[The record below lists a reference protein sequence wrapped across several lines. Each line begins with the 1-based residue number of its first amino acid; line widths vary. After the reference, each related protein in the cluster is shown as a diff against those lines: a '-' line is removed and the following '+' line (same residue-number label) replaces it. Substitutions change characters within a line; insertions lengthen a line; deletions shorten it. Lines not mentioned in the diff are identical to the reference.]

1 MIKKFISV
9 IAVIAVVLCVFS
21 SCGDEKAKDGLL
33 IVCTTFP
40 QYDFAKNIAGDKAEI
55 KMLDSSTDI
64 HSFEPTAT
72 DIITISQADIFIYI
86 GGVSDVW
93 VEKAVA
99 SAGNKNTALLALMDT
114 VNAVDEETVE
124 GMQAEEEEP
133 EADEHIWLSLR
144 NAEKMVDGI
153 CEFICNADPENT
165 EFYRANAEAYIQKLD
180 ALDKQYSE
188 AVSAAARNTVL
199 FADRFP
205 FRYLVEDYGLGYY
218 AAFSGCSTETSA
230 SFETVTFL
238 IEKAKELKLPVIL
251 VTESSDKSIANTI
264 SAETGAKIA
273 VMDSCQSIHGE
284 EIENGASYIDIMSEN
299 LNALIEAL
307 N

>member
-1 MIKKFISV
+1 MIKKFLSV
-9 IAVIAVVLCVFS
+9 IAVIAVVLCVFP
-21 SCGDEKAKDGLL
+21 SCGSSTEKDGLL

-40 QYDFAKNIAGDKAEI
+40 QYDFARNIAGDKAEI

-64 HSFEPTAT
+64 HSFEPTAA

-99 SAGNKNTALLALMDT
+99 TAGNKNTALLALMDT
-114 VNAVDEETVE
+114 VNTVDEETVE
-124 GMQAEEEEP
+124 GMQTEEEGP

-144 NAEKMVDGI
+144 NAQKMVDGI
-153 CEFICNADPENT
+153 CDCICKADPENAN
-165 EFYRANAEAYIQKLD
+165 FYKANAEACIRKLD
-180 ALDKQYSE
+180 TLDKQYAE
-188 AVSAAARNTVL
+188 AVSAAERKTVL

-205 FRYLVEDYGLGYY
+205 FRYLVEDYGLEYF
-218 AAFSGCSTETSA
+218 AAFSGCSTETAA
-230 SFETVTFL
+230 SFETITFL
-238 IEKAKELKLPVIL
+238 IEKTKKLELPVIL

-284 EIENGASYIDIMSEN
+284 EIENGASYIDIMTKN
-299 LNALIEAL
+299 LKALVEAL